1 MSNVKEGKSGKRKST
16 KKGVSRKSTLRA
28 QQAPVARKIDFK
40 KASIK
45 DINEHITSLDLDPM
59 SESDLQMELG
69 QYLYDY
75 GKILTNTLNKQNI
88 GFDDYI
94 CTKLLTNEK
103 NECVLMAAV
112 EMDRIIRS
120 MEQLE
125 INSNLHPQVL
135 FFNRIL
141 GVNGFSRP
149 EQCMINF
156 YMQLRESLDKEYPQ
170 SQEIITF
177 QAFVEWMKK
186 NLGGVS

>member
-1 MSNVKEGKSGKRKST
+1 
-16 KKGVSRKSTLRA
+16 
-28 QQAPVARKIDFK
+28 
-40 KASIK
+40 
-45 DINEHITSLDLDPM
+45 
-59 SESDLQMELG
+59 MELG

-149 EQCMINF
+149 EQSMVNF
-156 YMQLRESLDKEYPQ
+156 YMQLRESLDKEYP
-170 SQEIITF
+170 
-177 QAFVEWMKK
+177 
-186 NLGGVS
+186 